1 MMNPERARV
10 EPLLS
15 AVVDAHRPM
24 ARAKEIVIELETAEA
39 PQEASFDMRHLE
51 HSLVAILTNAIQASP
66 AKSTVRI
73 SARTVGGAGEWEV
86 RIADQGPGV
95 PPEIADKIF
104 NAYYTT
110 KKDGNGIGLAV
121 AQQVVRA
128 HGGRI
133 SVEPGL
139 NGSVGTR
146 GAGPGAT
153 FVVRIPVQP
162 PAAPAAEE
170 NGEHQLGH

>member
-1 MMNPERARV
+1 
-10 EPLLS
+10 
-15 AVVDAHRPM
+15 M
-24 ARAKEIVIELETAEA
+24 ARAKEIALELDTEGA
-39 PQEASFDMRHLE
+39 PTEASFDMRHLD

-73 SARTVGGAGEWEV
+73 SARTVDGAGEWEV

-95 PPEIADKIF
+95 PPEIADKVF
-104 NAYYTT
+104 NAFYTT

-133 SVEPGL
+133 SIEPGL
-139 NGSVGTR
+139 NGSVATR
-146 GAGPGAT
+146 GSGPGAT

-162 PAAPAAEE
+162 PSAPSEE
-170 NGEHQLGH
+170 DMGEHQHGH